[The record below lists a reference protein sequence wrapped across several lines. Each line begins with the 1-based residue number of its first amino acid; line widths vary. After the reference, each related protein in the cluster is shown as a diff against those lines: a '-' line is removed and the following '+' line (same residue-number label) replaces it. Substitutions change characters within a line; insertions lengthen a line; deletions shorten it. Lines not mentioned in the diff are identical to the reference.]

1 MCYSTILSFLKSISK
16 KSNIMKELKPI
27 STTLVEVTLFGVWGD
42 GGQWFQPHNVTC
54 RILVP

>member
-1 MCYSTILSFLKSISK
+1 
-16 KSNIMKELKPI
+16 MKELKPI

-54 RILVP
+54 RILVPWPGIEPAPSAVKLQSPNL